1 MLELIEK
8 NQNQHPVTEFYAGLQ
23 EIAGHL
29 LRRERANHTLQ
40 RTALVHETVL
50 RLFGK
55 KSIKEV
61 DLQALLPLA
70 AYQMRQ
76 VLVDYGRK
84 RQAQKRGG
92 DLVHVPL
99 FESDQSIVRDQDS
112 FLALNEALDELGK
125 LDPRAL
131 AVVELKWFSGF
142 TNKEAAEK
150 LGVSDGTIE
159 AVWLHARLWLYRA
172 LSPTPLDPVK
182 QTLGP
187 RSTKPFNKADVRIG
201 EINLAKDDGAFVR

>member
-1 MLELIEK
+1 MQISDESRSREPLSD
-8 NQNQHPVTEFYAGLQ
+8 FYAELK

-29 LRRERANHTLQ
+29 LRGERDNHTLQ
-40 RTALVHETVL
+40 RTALVHEAFL

-55 KSIKEV
+55 RGIR
-61 DLQALLPLA
+61 DLDRQAFLPLA
-70 AYQMRQ
+70 AHQMRQ

-84 RQAQKRGG
+84 RQAKKRGG
-92 DLVHVPL
+92 GLMRVSVL
-99 FESDQSIVRDQDS
+99 ESDHGFVRDEDS

-131 AVVELKWFSGF
+131 SVVELKFFRGC
-142 TNKEAAEK
+142 TNQEAARE

-172 LSPTPLDPVK
+172 LRTPSEKAVE
-182 QTLGP
+182 LGS
-187 RSTKPFNKADVRIG
+187 RNGGQRNHSTSMISELPASS
-201 EINLAKDDGAFVR
+201 